1 MSDKNPSRKAE
12 FRLSTPVRLG
22 VAAVA
27 ACFIAGP
34 VLSNP
39 VNPTVV
45 NGTATFNQTG
55 NVLTVT
61 NSNGAIINWQQF
73 NIGAGETTHF
83 AQASASSSVLNRVLA
98 NDPSLI
104 YGTLSSNGRVWL
116 VNPAGILVGA
126 GGRVDVAGFVAS
138 TLNISNADF
147 LAGRNLFVNDGTAQ
161 NVINQG
167 EIRTPSGGSVYLV
180 GSNVTNEG
188 LIHTPAGETILAAG
202 QTVSLIDSATPG
214 VKVDITGAAGNA
226 TNLGTITADAGRIGI
241 AGVIV
246 RNSGLLNASSVVNEG
261 GRIFLKATGDT
272 LVEGGRLDAT
282 SVGGKGGQVDVL
294 GDRVAVMNDAEIDVS
309 GTAGG
314 GYIRVGGDYQGKNSE
329 IQNASITYLGKDA
342 VLRADATEVGA
353 GGTVIVWADD
363 TARAY
368 GSIVARGGAKR
379 VATADLS
386 SGLTTSIRT

>member
-1 MSDKNPSRKAE
+1 MSDKKPVRAQAV
-12 FRLSTPVRLG
+12 RLCTPVRLG

-45 NGTATFNQTG
+45 NGTATFNQAG

-167 EIRTPSGGSVYLV
+167 EIRTPSGGSVYLI

-188 LIHTPAGETILAAG
+188 LIHTPNGETILAAG

-246 RNSGLLNASSVVNEG
+246 RNSGQLQCL
-261 GRIFLKATGDT
+261 F
-272 LVEGGRLDAT
+272 
-282 SVGGKGGQVDVL
+282 GGQRGRPDL
-294 GDRVAVMNDAEIDVS
+294 PQGHGRH
-309 GTAGG
+309 AGRRWQAG
-314 GYIRVGGDYQGKNSE
+314 RHQRRRQG
-329 IQNASITYLGKDA
+329 
-342 VLRADATEVGA
+342 RAGRCA
-353 GGTVIVWADD
+353 G
-363 TARAY
+363 
-368 GSIVARGGAKR
+368 
-379 VATADLS
+379 
-386 SGLTTSIRT
+386 